1 MNILPLEKRV
11 NIISALVE
19 GNSLRS
25 TSRMVG
31 VSINTVTKLLV
42 DVGRACSVYQ
52 DRVMRNLTCQR
63 LQIDEIWSFCYCKEK
78 NVPDDRRDDMSIGDV
93 WTFAAIDADTKLVP
107 HWLHGQRSYCD
118 AKSFVDSV
126 AARLLNRVQIT
137 TDGHKMYLDAMD
149 HGFGGDV
156 DYAMLIKHFG
166 GEGSNHKPET
176 RYSPGECCGTEK
188 RVISGEPDEKHIS
201 TSYIE
206 RQNLTMRMKMRRFTR
221 LTNGFSKKLE
231 NLMHAV
237 ALHYMHYN
245 FVRRHQT
252 IRMPPAL
259 KAHVTDHV
267 WTLEEVVALADDPS
281 LRANQE
287 ENADGEISN

>member
-1 MNILPLEKRV
+1 MNKLPLEKRV
-11 NIISALVE
+11 AIISALVE

-42 DVGRACSVYQ
+42 DIGRACSIYQ

-126 AARLLNRVQIT
+126 AARLLNRVQVT

-149 HGFGGDV
+149 SGFSGDV

-166 GEGSNHKPET
+166 GEGSNRNPET

-237 ALHYMHYN
+237 SLHYMHYN

-287 ENADGEISN
+287 ENSDGEISN